1 MKKSFLIVGLIAA
14 FVIAAAVNF
23 YPQNNYAP
31 KGERVRGKMFEK
43 LNLTDAQKDK
53 IEQLRLKN
61 QEEMIDLRADM
72 QKKRLAI
79 KELKLKGNY
88 SRADYINL
96 VKDLNASRDKI
107 STARA
112 NHRMDVYEMLTD
124 QQKEIFNRMPMMEGR
139 HGKGRCMMDG
149 HRMMDGRG
157 PHDGSG
163 QRPMRQQQA
172 PDKQ

>member
-23 YPQNNYAP
+23 YPQNNNAP
-31 KGERVRGKMFEK
+31 KGERIRGRMFEK

-88 SRADYINL
+88 SRSDYLNL
-96 VKDLNASRDKI
+96 VNDLNASRDKI
-107 STARA
+107 AAARA
-112 NHRMDVYEMLTD
+112 NHRMDIYEQLTD

-139 HGKGRCMMDG
+139 HCKGRGMMDG
-149 HRMMDGRG
+149 QG
-157 PHDGSG
+157 PHDG
-163 QRPMRQQQA
+163 QRPMKKHQSFN
-172 PDKQ
+172 KQ